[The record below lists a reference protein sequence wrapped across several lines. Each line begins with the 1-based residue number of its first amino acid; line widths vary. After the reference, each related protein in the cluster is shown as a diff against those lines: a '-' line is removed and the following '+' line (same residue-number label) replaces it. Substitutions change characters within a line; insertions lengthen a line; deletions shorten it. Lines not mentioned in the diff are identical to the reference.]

1 MFMDVCLSNV
11 GKATNQQIIGLQKTL
26 GMNSDPCLPAT
37 HASEWKPAKTPS
49 DPVLLTSSQADLS
62 QLYAD
67 LSRPKNGEQA
77 HEVTKSSSAVWPRSA
92 AIMQERE
99 IREKTRSSSTFK
111 NRGRQELEALEAK
124 VTIAPPVGTYN
135 PKDDCAAAYSRVK
148 HPPCQSHSFGLRERT
163 RSLKAKRT
171 EAQILRLRSEGQSI
185 EHLLGDRGRELP
197 EVGIVENTLAQRRHI
212 VLCDISKQ
220 SARPDIIKSANIV
233 INDPIALSTRGF
245 MHGHESCA
253 RYGKHYRQ
261 PCFDFAKQ
269 STAKPKPVD
278 SYTQPGEY
286 NVNIA
291 YIKPKLGAGNLPFES
306 RPSRKDIHEGCDR
319 PGDHLPD
326 RSLARGSPILTAYSR
341 MRSPPVAVPNFN
353 KDTSRAS
360 IA

>member
-1 MFMDVCLSNV
+1 MFMDVCLSNI

-26 GMNSDPCLPAT
+26 GMKSDPCLLAA
-37 HASEWKPAKTPS
+37 HASEWKPAKTPL
-49 DPVLLTSSQADLS
+49 DPVLLSSSQADLS

-67 LSRPKNGEQA
+67 LSRPKDGQQT
-77 HEVTKSSSAVWPRSA
+77 HVTKASSGVWPRAA
-92 AIMQERE
+92 AIQQERE
-99 IREKTRSSSTFK
+99 MREKTRSSCTFK
-111 NRGRQELEALEAK
+111 NRGRQALEALEAK
-124 VTIAPPVGTYN
+124 VAIAPPVGTYN
-135 PKDDCAAAYSRVK
+135 PKDDCTAAFSRVR
-148 HPPCQSHSFGLRERT
+148 HPPVQSHGFGLRERT
-163 RSLKAKRT
+163 RSLKAKR
-171 EAQILRLRSEGQSI
+171 G
-185 EHLLGDRGRELP
+185 EHLLSDRGRELP

-220 SARPDIIKSANIV
+220 SARPDIVKSANIV

-269 STAKPKPVD
+269 STAKPKPAD

-326 RSLARGSPILTAYSR
+326 RSLARGSPMLTAFSR
-341 MRSPPVAVPNFN
+341 MRSPPVPVPDFS